1 MDEIRDASINKAV
14 AEITA
19 RQRALD
25 SDAIASP
32 SRTAPPPPPAPP
44 QEPERVIAAWTES
57 ELAQKVGEGSVDISG
72 LQHQLREMTA
82 RIEALRPSA
91 ELEKAVNG
99 LRSDLAEIGRSL
111 TEALPRRALEDLE
124 IEVKTLGQRIDDSR
138 QSGVDATAL
147 ASIEHGL
154 AEIREA
160 LRGLTPAE
168 SLVGFDEAVQ
178 GLTKKIDAIAS
189 KKEDPAALQQLETA
203 IGALRGMVSH
213 VASNDT
219 LTKVADDVRALAA
232 KVDSLAASETPKL
245 SALENRIDILAAAL
259 NASAEAGQAV
269 PRELEKLLSGLVEK
283 LEWVQLSH
291 TDHTALAHLEDRIAT
306 LVKRLDASDARL
318 GLLEG
323 VERGLGDLLVYIEQ
337 LRDTDGA
344 GAKTSVAKTSS
355 PVVAKT
361 SVAKTSVAETS
372 VVAPAAALE
381 RHEDPEI
388 RQTEHNS
395 PASPEDVHGALEHVD
410 RLATI
415 GNDARIDWP
424 PAAPADSLPSALDAP
439 ELALHPVA
447 PVFEAAPAPVEAA
460 PLPLTS
466 AASDVTLKLSQI
478 ELPQPASST
487 SRTPIDPSLPPNH
500 PLEPGSLPGRSRQSP
515 SAADRIAA
523 SEAVIGSKPPVIAD
537 PGGGKPDFIA
547 AARRAAQA
555 ASASHDDRKI
565 TRTGGTST
573 TQPKKLTERLR
584 TLAVAA
590 AVVAIVVGG
599 FHVISR
605 ILEDGSGAPTPAQ
618 APPAQTAPEG
628 QTEAPR
634 PQSQPPQAQPDQPPR
649 KEPPHVEA
657 EPLAA
662 PPATASSAAA
672 PATIPGP
679 PLDLSA
685 APHAGARASGAAAG
699 APTAITGSL
708 PGSHAGVP
716 ASSAGGDKLPLAIGG
731 PALRLAALAGDP
743 AAAYEVA
750 VRFAEGRQ
758 VPANN
763 EEAARWFEIAAKK
776 GLAPAEFRLGALY
789 EKGLGVQKSLA
800 TARDLY
806 RAAAEK
812 GHGKAMHNLA
822 VLYAEGADG
831 NPDYRTAAQWFRKA
845 ADRGI
850 ADSQY
855 NLAILYARGVGV
867 EQNLG
872 ESYKWFF
879 LAAKEGDQDA
889 ARKRDEIA
897 SRLDQPSLEAARAA
911 ADKWKP
917 LPQPADAITVKGAW
931 DAPANGTPPPKPK
944 PHSAK
949 VSAPDAARVN

>member
-1 MDEIRDASINKAV
+1 MSGSRAAIAGRGPGATGIAYLRMSGGRDFRDDTGSKAAVASRAPSATGIANLRMSSGKISAMIHASKAATVIRPPSPGGNANETASGSNSVTTPKTMAAIKTMAATETAPPPRQRDREPKVEPRQRRRDEARQQGGYREEPQPFYREPARHREPEAEDDRRQSFREDGREQGGLRDQPPYSPDPAPEDQLHLDFRADDRKRRSATANARRSENSGTEERPVRHDGRPDREPLAAADTRRVEPERNDRPPAGWDRFDRVTVSAAERERVERAALRAAARDRFERVAADVAERNRQEQVAANVAQRNRHEALAPSAAVDEIRDASINKAV

-344 GAKTSVAKTSS
+344 GAKTSVAKIS
-355 PVVAKT
+355 VAKT
-361 SVAKTSVAETS
+361 SVAKTSVAKTS
-372 VVAPAAALE
+372 
-381 RHEDPEI
+381 
-388 RQTEHNS
+388 
-395 PASPEDVHGALEHVD
+395 
-410 RLATI
+410 
-415 GNDARIDWP
+415 
-424 PAAPADSLPSALDAP
+424 
-439 ELALHPVA
+439 
-447 PVFEAAPAPVEAA
+447 
-460 PLPLTS
+460 
-466 AASDVTLKLSQI
+466 
-478 ELPQPASST
+478 
-487 SRTPIDPSLPPNH
+487 
-500 PLEPGSLPGRSRQSP
+500 
-515 SAADRIAA
+515 
-523 SEAVIGSKPPVIAD
+523 
-537 PGGGKPDFIA
+537 
-547 AARRAAQA
+547 
-555 ASASHDDRKI
+555 
-565 TRTGGTST
+565 
-573 TQPKKLTERLR
+573 
-584 TLAVAA
+584 
-590 AVVAIVVGG
+590 
-599 FHVISR
+599 
-605 ILEDGSGAPTPAQ
+605 
-618 APPAQTAPEG
+618 
-628 QTEAPR
+628 
-634 PQSQPPQAQPDQPPR
+634 
-649 KEPPHVEA
+649 
-657 EPLAA
+657 
-662 PPATASSAAA
+662 
-672 PATIPGP
+672 
-679 PLDLSA
+679 
-685 APHAGARASGAAAG
+685 
-699 APTAITGSL
+699 
-708 PGSHAGVP
+708 
-716 ASSAGGDKLPLAIGG
+716 
-731 PALRLAALAGDP
+731 
-743 AAAYEVA
+743 VA
-750 VRFAEGRQ
+750 VRLLPPLPRSNRMRILRSGKPSA
-758 VPANN
+758 
-763 EEAARWFEIAAKK
+763 IA
-776 GLAPAEFRLGALY
+776 
-789 EKGLGVQKSLA
+789 SLA
-800 TARDLY
+800 RR
-806 RAAAEK
+806 RAWCA
-812 GHGKAMHNLA
+812 
-822 VLYAEGADG
+822 
-831 NPDYRTAAQWFRKA
+831 
-845 ADRGI
+845 
-850 ADSQY
+850 
-855 NLAILYARGVGV
+855 
-867 EQNLG
+867 
-872 ESYKWFF
+872 
-879 LAAKEGDQDA
+879 
-889 ARKRDEIA
+889 
-897 SRLDQPSLEAARAA
+897 
-911 ADKWKP
+911 
-917 LPQPADAITVKGAW
+917 
-931 DAPANGTPPPKPK
+931 
-944 PHSAK
+944 
-949 VSAPDAARVN
+949 

>member
-344 GAKTSVAKTSS
+344 GAKTSVAKTS
-355 PVVAKT
+355 VAKT
-361 SVAKTSVAETS
+361 SVAKTSVAKTSVAKTS

-381 RHEDPEI
+381 RHED
-388 RQTEHNS
+388 S
-395 PASPEDVHGALEHVD
+395 
-410 RLATI
+410 
-415 GNDARIDWP
+415 
-424 PAAPADSLPSALDAP
+424 
-439 ELALHPVA
+439 
-447 PVFEAAPAPVEAA
+447 
-460 PLPLTS
+460 
-466 AASDVTLKLSQI
+466 
-478 ELPQPASST
+478 
-487 SRTPIDPSLPPNH
+487 
-500 PLEPGSLPGRSRQSP
+500 
-515 SAADRIAA
+515 
-523 SEAVIGSKPPVIAD
+523 
-537 PGGGKPDFIA
+537 
-547 AARRAAQA
+547 
-555 ASASHDDRKI
+555 
-565 TRTGGTST
+565 
-573 TQPKKLTERLR
+573 
-584 TLAVAA
+584 
-590 AVVAIVVGG
+590 
-599 FHVISR
+599 
-605 ILEDGSGAPTPAQ
+605 
-618 APPAQTAPEG
+618 
-628 QTEAPR
+628 
-634 PQSQPPQAQPDQPPR
+634 
-649 KEPPHVEA
+649 
-657 EPLAA
+657 
-662 PPATASSAAA
+662 
-672 PATIPGP
+672 
-679 PLDLSA
+679 
-685 APHAGARASGAAAG
+685 
-699 APTAITGSL
+699 
-708 PGSHAGVP
+708 
-716 ASSAGGDKLPLAIGG
+716 
-731 PALRLAALAGDP
+731 
-743 AAAYEVA
+743 
-750 VRFAEGRQ
+750 
-758 VPANN
+758 
-763 EEAARWFEIAAKK
+763 
-776 GLAPAEFRLGALY
+776 
-789 EKGLGVQKSLA
+789 
-800 TARDLY
+800 
-806 RAAAEK
+806 
-812 GHGKAMHNLA
+812 
-822 VLYAEGADG
+822 
-831 NPDYRTAAQWFRKA
+831 
-845 ADRGI
+845 
-850 ADSQY
+850 
-855 NLAILYARGVGV
+855 
-867 EQNLG
+867 
-872 ESYKWFF
+872 
-879 LAAKEGDQDA
+879 
-889 ARKRDEIA
+889 
-897 SRLDQPSLEAARAA
+897 
-911 ADKWKP
+911 
-917 LPQPADAITVKGAW
+917 
-931 DAPANGTPPPKPK
+931 
-944 PHSAK
+944 
-949 VSAPDAARVN
+949 